1 MKRLLSLLSLA
12 LFAVTAALPAAAQ
25 YPSRPIRL
33 IVPVAAGGPA
43 DSAAHLLA
51 QELSKSIGQPIVVEN
66 RAGAGGA
73 IAAQALLSASPD
85 GYTLMWAI
93 SSMTAISMLQ
103 KSPPFQ
109 SLAELTPVSIV
120 GSLAFGM
127 FVHPGVP
134 AASVA
139 EFLAYARGNPDKLNV
154 ATGTL
159 GEYMATAQFLEATGI
174 SAVRVPYKGTA
185 QLMPDL
191 LSGRVQWNFAPLSG
205 GLQHVKEGKL
215 RMLAILLP
223 KRSAIAPDV
232 PTLDEAGV
240 TGVSSPT
247 WQAIFAP
254 PRTPGEIADRL
265 AREVAAAL
273 RTPSLRA
280 LLEQQ
285 GLQVEGSG
293 PEALAA
299 AIAQTQ
305 QTWLTFIREYNIP
318 QE

>member
-1 MKRLLSLLSLA
+1 M
-12 LFAVTAALPAAAQ
+12 
-25 YPSRPIRL
+25 
-33 IVPVAAGGPA
+33 
-43 DSAAHLLA
+43 
-51 QELSKSIGQPIVVEN
+51 GQPIVVEN

-73 IAAQALLSASPD
+73 IAAQALLGAAPD
-85 GYTLMWAI
+85 GYTLIWAI
-93 SSMTAISMLQ
+93 SSMTAIPMLQ
-103 KSPPFQ
+103 KSPPYQ
-109 SLAELTPVSIV
+109 SLSELTPLSIV

-134 AASVA
+134 ATSVA
-139 EFLAYARGNPDKLNV
+139 EFVSYARGNPGKLSV

-159 GEYMATAQFLEATGI
+159 GEYMATAQFLKATGI

-191 LSGRVQWNFAPLSG
+191 LGGRVQWNFAPLSG

-223 KRSAIAPDV
+223 KRSIIAPEV
-232 PTLDEAGV
+232 PTLEEAGV
-240 TGVSSPT
+240 AGVSSPT

-254 PRTPGEIADRL
+254 PRTPREIADRL
-265 AREVAAAL
+265 TRELVAALHA
-273 RTPSLRA
+273 PSLRT

-285 GLQVEGSG
+285 GVQVDGSG
-293 PEALAA
+293 PEALAVV
-299 AIAQTQ
+299 IAQTE
-305 QTWLTFIREYNIP
+305 QTWRTFIREHDIP

>member
-1 MKRLLSLLSLA
+1 MKRFLSLLSLA

-43 DSAAHLLA
+43 DSAARLLA

-73 IAAQALLSASPD
+73 IAAQALLSAAPD

-93 SSMTAISMLQ
+93 SSMTAIPMLQ

-109 SLAELTPVSIV
+109 SLAELTPVSLV

-159 GEYMATAQFLEATGI
+159 GEYMATAQFLKATGI
-174 SAVRVPYKGTA
+174 SAVRVAYKGTA

-265 AREVAAAL
+265 ARDVAAAL